1 MITKTIERNTFVKP
15 KSVLAAL
22 VGALA
27 SLGGTAKDNPKARN
41 MRYPQ
46 DTSLRT

>member
-1 MITKTIERNTFVKP
+1 MKTHEREISMKTKTIF
-15 KSVLAAL
+15 AAL

-27 SLGGTAKDNPKARN
+27 SLGGTAEDNPKARN